1 MTFLVAYDDSELS
14 RAALDRAVEFAGDRE
29 IVAATAIPN
38 NPAYARAHGWL
49 DSDDSF
55 DPDTVEEILRERVH
69 DRQPTVSFEPIRME
83 ASPPLATI
91 GLAVRN
97 AARQFDAEVVF
108 VGSRSAGRLVTN
120 LVSVGQNVATDA
132 SYDVHIVRHS
142 S

>member
-1 MTFLVAYDDSELS
+1 MTFLVAYDDSTLS

-29 IVAATAIPN
+29 VVAVTTIPN
-38 NPAYARAHGWL
+38 SPAYARANDWL
-49 DSDDSF
+49 RDDDSF
-55 DPDTVEEILRERVH
+55 DMDTVEETLRERVRE
-69 DRQPTVSFEPIRME
+69 RQPTASFEPIQLE
-83 ASPPLATI
+83 SAPPLATI
-91 GLAVRN
+91 GLAVRK

-132 SYDVHIVRHS
+132 SYDVHIVRS